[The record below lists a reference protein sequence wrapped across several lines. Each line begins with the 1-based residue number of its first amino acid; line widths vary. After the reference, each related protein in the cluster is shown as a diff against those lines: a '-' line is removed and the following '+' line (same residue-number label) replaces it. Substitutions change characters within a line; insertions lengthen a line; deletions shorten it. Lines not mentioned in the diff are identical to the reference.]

1 MYPMIVFPLVLLSL
15 APSQIYAKA
24 GLQNCNEEPI
34 LLLTKFDE
42 NEFKKKK
49 MHLFSH
55 LIFHL
60 IIEG

>member
-42 NEFKKKK
+42 N
-49 MHLFSH
+49 
-55 LIFHL
+55 
-60 IIEG
+60 